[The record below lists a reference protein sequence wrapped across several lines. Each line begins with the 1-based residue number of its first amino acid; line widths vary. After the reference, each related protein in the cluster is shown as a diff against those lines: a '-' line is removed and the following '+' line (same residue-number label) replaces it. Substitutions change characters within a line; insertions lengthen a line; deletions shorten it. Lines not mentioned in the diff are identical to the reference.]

1 MGHCH
6 LYGNIKQNLQI
17 LFHMLYK
24 VDFFFLMPS
33 QLMEGLGFRVS
44 IVK

>member
-1 MGHCH
+1 MGHWH
-6 LYGNIKQNLQI
+6 LYGNIKQNFQI

-24 VDFFFLMPS
+24 MDFFLKMPL